1 MVNTHFTC
9 IGRSH
14 GAPAIPATREDWEK
28 MRRDPKLI
36 DMCRRVLAG
45 HEKVKPKL
53 PIWTPSC
60 AGFKNNHRAIKDA
73 LKPLP
78 RLMLDFDEKGHSP
91 EILERSLRLQA
102 EGKWEILLV
111 EESVRKGTHVL
122 ITLPEGMSPQE
133 AQNRFSHDVGFQ
145 ADPALKD
152 IARCIYMVPESYTLY
167 VNEKLFALDGTQRHG
182 DTEDLNSPAD
192 GFPTQDKLSF
202 RAKQSEAKNL
212 DNTKVDAKVD
222 ACHTPLN
229 PLSRGEENT
238 PLDDKKGGGAHGVL
252 ACHPERSEGSECT
265 HLNTSTS
272 AFQTLRDAQ
281 SDTVGNPSEINNL
294 CVSASLCSPKNY
306 PQTYEDIPYKDLIE
320 VLEEQMGGRPDI
332 GSRNNFIFSMACH
345 LRYICDDTPEWIAE
359 VLPTYG
365 EEREKFVATVRSACN
380 RIQTKA
386 MPRIMKRTLAICR
399 QQVELR
405 THHSELKNTA
415 PELPAKL
422 PPLIELLVSRT
433 PKIYQPAVASAVFPA
448 LGAHLWQT
456 TFRYIDNCLHEATL
470 STLLLAPTGSGKSCV
485 NVPIDYI
492 MADIRERDRLSMEK
506 ERKWKQDMQTKG
518 ANKDK
523 KKRPEGIVIQEIDPD
538 STSAAFVQRMADA
551 EGRFLYARMNEIQQ
565 LNNLSSRGNSQN
577 VFDLLCLAFD
587 YGNIYGQT
595 RVGTSSVSERV
606 CVRFNYNVSTTIR
619 KGQQFFSRVLTDG
632 PLSRIGMCTIPERE
646 IGAEMP
652 VYGTYGDD
660 FAEDL
665 KPYIER
671 LTAARGLVECEEA
684 SQLARVLMQE
694 NADFARLS
702 QSRVYENFSFRANV
716 IAFLKAMVLYV
727 AHGEEWMPEMED
739 FIRWSLRYDLWCK
752 MEFFGQAIEEQ
763 EYAGEKGNHRGPQ
776 NLLDLLPEVFTREE
790 AGMLRQRQGIR
801 TGSLSYMLSN
811 WKKRGYIEI
820 YGEEMSQKEIHRQR
834 YIKSETYLKEHPQRS
849 WSVGQLVS

>member
-1 MVNTHFTC
+1 MSFGIAKNV
-9 IGRSH
+9 RSEV
-14 GAPAIPATREDWEK
+14 RECTPE
-28 MRRDPKLI
+28 LLN
-36 DMCRRVLAG
+36 RVLDSARVARICAEIEDAL
-45 HEKVKPKL
+45 EKCRNGELTKDEYETIKAEMKKKL
-53 PIWTPSC
+53 PIFTFH
-60 AGFKNNHRAIKDA
+60 AVFKNRRRKNDDAIPSGLCIYDLDHIPNPQAKWESMMGRAEELGIVLAHISPSLEGLRLVFVMPAGATLSEAQAWMAQQLGDTQYDASVKDYARCSFAVPREYVLFMDKEA
-73 LKPLP
+73 LFAPHPNVIQTTEGRKNLENTAQPKV
-78 RLMLDFDEKGHSP
+78 DAP
-91 EILERSLRLQA
+91 EILRRSA
-102 EGKWEILLV
+102 
-111 EESVRKGTHVL
+111 
-122 ITLPEGMSPQE
+122 
-133 AQNRFSHDVGFQ
+133 
-145 ADPALKD
+145 
-152 IARCIYMVPESYTLY
+152 
-167 VNEKLFALDGTQRHG
+167 
-182 DTEDLNSPAD
+182 
-192 GFPTQDKLSF
+192 
-202 RAKQSEAKNL
+202 
-212 DNTKVDAKVD
+212 
-222 ACHTPLN
+222 
-229 PLSRGEENT
+229 
-238 PLDDKKGGGAHGVL
+238 PLDDK
-252 ACHPERSEGSECT
+252 
-265 HLNTSTS
+265 
-272 AFQTLRDAQ
+272 F
-281 SDTVGNPSEINNL
+281 
-294 CVSASLCSPKNY
+294 
-306 PQTYEDIPYKDLIE
+306 PQTYENIPYKDIIE

-345 LRYICDDTPEWIAE
+345 LRYICDDTPEWIAQ

-365 EEREKFVATVRSACN
+365 EERDKFEATVRSACN
-380 RIQTKA
+380 RIQTKQ
-386 MPRIMKRTLAICR
+386 MPRIMKRTLAVCKSQGDR
-399 QQVELR
+399 QVSALE
-405 THHSELKNTA
+405 NTP
-415 PELPAKL
+415 PELPTKL

-433 PKIYQPAVASAVFPA
+433 PKIYRPAVASAVFPA

-518 ANKDK
+518 SIKDK
-523 KKRPEGIVIQEIDPD
+523 KKRPEGIIIQEIDPD

-632 PLSRIGMCTIPERE
+632 PLSRISMCTIPERE

-660 FAEDL
+660 FAEAL
-665 KPYIER
+665 KPYIEH

-684 SQLARVLMQE
+684 SALARILMQE

-727 AHGEEWMPEMED
+727 AHGEVWMPEMED

-752 MEFFGQAIEEQ
+752 MQFFGQAIEEQ

-801 TGSLSYMLSN
+801 TGSLSFMLSN

-820 YGEEMSQKEIHRQR
+820 YGEEMPQKEIHRQR
-834 YIKSETYLKEHPQRS
+834 YIKSESYLKEHPQRG
-849 WSVGQLVS
+849 WSDGQLVS

>member
-1 MVNTHFTC
+1 MVETTHFTC

-28 MRRDPKLI
+28 MRRDPRLL
-36 DMCRRVLAG
+36 DMCRRVANG

-60 AGFKNNHRAIKDA
+60 AGFANNHRAIKDA
-73 LKPLP
+73 LKPLR
-78 RLMLDFDEKGHSP
+78 RLMFDFDQKGHSQ
-91 EILERSLRLQA
+91 EILERSLQLQE

-122 ITLPEGMSPQE
+122 IALPEGMAPQE
-133 AQNRFSHDVGFQ
+133 AQLRFSEDVGFQ

-152 IARCIYMVPESYTLY
+152 IARCIYMVPEEYTLY
-167 VNEKLFALDGTQRHG
+167 VNDKLFVPQY
-182 DTEDLNSPAD
+182 NVIQPSVNVI
-192 GFPTQDKLSF
+192 
-202 RAKQSEAKNL
+202 QSEAKNL
-212 DNTKVDAKVD
+212 GNTQVKDN
-222 ACHTPLN
+222 
-229 PLSRGEENT
+229 
-238 PLDDKKGGGAHGVL
+238 
-252 ACHPERSEGSECT
+252 SEGSYP
-265 HLNTSTS
+265 TS
-272 AFQTLRDAQ
+272 
-281 SDTVGNPSEINNL
+281 
-294 CVSASLCSPKNY
+294 
-306 PQTYEDIPYKDLIE
+306 YEDIDYKDIVE
-320 VLEEQMGGRPDI
+320 TLEEQMGGKPDV

-345 LRYICDDTPEWIAE
+345 LRYICDDEPLWIAQ
-359 VLPTYG
+359 VLPDYG
-365 EEREKFVATVRSACN
+365 EEKQKFLATVKSACQ
-380 RIQTKA
+380 RIQTKM

-399 QQVELR
+399 
-405 THHSELKNTA
+405 KNSAFTTLSQSDTQLP
-415 PELPAKL
+415 PEMPKVL
-422 PPLIELLVSRT
+422 PPLIRLLVSRT
-433 PKIYQPAVASAVFPA
+433 PKIYQSAVANAVFPA

-551 EGRFLYARMNEIQQ
+551 EGRFLYARMNEIEQ
-565 LNNLSSRGNSQN
+565 LNNLSSRGNTRN

-587 YGNIYGQT
+587 YGNVYGQT

-619 KGQQFFSRVLTDG
+619 KGQAFFSRVLTDG
-632 PLSRIGMCTIPERE
+632 PLSRLNMCTIPERE

-652 VYGTYGDD
+652 VYGTYGED
-660 FAEDL
+660 FAEEL
-665 KPYIER
+665 KPYIEH
-671 LTAARGLVECEEA
+671 LNAARGLIECPGA
-684 SQLARVLMQE
+684 NRLAKVLMQE

-727 AHGEEWMPEMED
+727 AHGEVWDKTMED
-739 FIRWSLRYDLWCK
+739 FIRWSLQYDMYCK
-752 MEFFGQAIEEQ
+752 MHFFGEAIEEQ
-763 EYAGEKGNHRGPQ
+763 EYAGERKNRPGPQ

-801 TGSLSYMLSN
+801 TGNLTYMLSN

-820 YGEEMSQKEIHRQR
+820 YGEEMPQKEIHRQR
-834 YIKSETYLKEHPQRS
+834 YAKTEAYLQKHPGAG
-849 WSVGQLVS
+849 WSGSQLVN

>member
-1 MVNTHFTC
+1 MVNTPHFTC
-9 IGRSH
+9 IGKGH

-28 MRRDPKLI
+28 MRRDPKLKE
-36 DMCRRVLAG
+36 MCRRIAMG
-45 HEKVKPKL
+45 HEKVKRKL
-53 PIWTPSC
+53 PIWTPGC
-60 AGFKNNHRAIKDA
+60 AEFKNNHRAIKDA
-73 LKPLP
+73 LKPLD
-78 RLMLDFDEKGHSP
+78 RLMLDFDEKGHSA
-91 EILERSLRLQA
+91 EILQKAMELQKA
-102 EGKWEILLV
+102 GKWEILLV

-152 IARCIYMVPESYTLY
+152 VARCIYMVPEEYTLF
-167 VNEKLFALDGTQRHG
+167 VNERMFEVSPQSNTESHG
-182 DTEDLNSPAD
+182 VLLSSPAD
-192 GFPTQDKLSF
+192 GVSKPMAATSSSLEKENNSVELRVLS
-202 RAKQSEAKNL
+202 
-212 DNTKVDAKVD
+212 
-222 ACHTPLN
+222 
-229 PLSRGEENT
+229 GE
-238 PLDDKKGGGAHGVL
+238 
-252 ACHPERSEGSECT
+252 
-265 HLNTSTS
+265 
-272 AFQTLRDAQ
+272 
-281 SDTVGNPSEINNL
+281 
-294 CVSASLCSPKNY
+294 KNY
-306 PQTYEDIPYKDLIE
+306 PQTYEDIPYSQIIE

-345 LRYICDDTPEWIAE
+345 LRYICDDDPSWIAQ

-365 EEREKFVATVRSACN
+365 EDRDKFETTVRSACN
-380 RIQTKA
+380 RIQTKQ
-386 MPRIMKRTLAICR
+386 MPRIMKRTVSICKQR
-399 QQVELR
+399 MVEE
-405 THHSELKNTA
+405 SEIRNHQSEIENP
-415 PELPAKL
+415 PELPDKL

-433 PKIYQPAVASAVFPA
+433 PKIYRPAVASAVFPA

-565 LNNLSSRGNSQN
+565 LNNLSSRGNAQN

-632 PLSRIGMCTIPERE
+632 PLSRISMCTIPERE

-652 VYGTYGDD
+652 IYGTYGDD
-660 FAEDL
+660 FAEAL
-665 KPYIER
+665 RPYIEY

-684 SQLARVLMQE
+684 NALARTLMQE

-727 AHGEEWMPEMED
+727 AHGERWMPEMED

-752 MEFFGQAIEEQ
+752 MQFFGPAIEEQ
-763 EYAGEKGNHRGPQ
+763 EHGGEKGTHRGPQ

-790 AGMLRQRQGIR
+790 AGMLRQRQGIH
-801 TGSLSYMLSN
+801 TGTLTLMLSN

-820 YGEEMSQKEIHRQR
+820 YGEEMPQKEVHRQR
-834 YIKSETYLKEHPQRS
+834 YIKSESYLEKHPQRGGS
-849 WSVGQLVS
+849 QVVG

>member
-1 MVNTHFTC
+1 MVNQPHFTC

-14 GAPAIPATREDWEK
+14 GAPAIPATKEDWEN
-28 MRRDPKLI
+28 MRREQWLA
-36 DMCRRVLAG
+36 DMCRRIAAG
-45 HEKVKPKL
+45 DECLKSKL

-60 AGFKNNHRAIKDA
+60 AEFKNNHRAIADA
-73 LKPLP
+73 VKPLK
-78 RLMLDFDEKGHSP
+78 RLMLDFDEKGHSQ
-91 EILERSLRLQA
+91 EILERSMQLQKQ
-102 EGKWEILLV
+102 GKWEILLV

-122 ITLPEGMSPQE
+122 ITLPEGMTPQE

-152 IARCIYMVPESYTLY
+152 VARCIYMVPESHTMY
-167 VNEKLFALDGTQRHG
+167 VNERMFSISSL
-182 DTEDLNSPAD
+182 
-192 GFPTQDKLSF
+192 
-202 RAKQSEAKNL
+202 
-212 DNTKVDAKVD
+212 
-222 ACHTPLN
+222 
-229 PLSRGEENT
+229 
-238 PLDDKKGGGAHGVL
+238 
-252 ACHPERSEGSECT
+252 CHPERSEGSVHSAQPSLSECT
-265 HLNTSTS
+265 
-272 AFQTLRDAQ
+272 QTLRGAQ
-281 SDTVGNPSEINNL
+281 SDTAGNPIDTFPS
-294 CVSASLCSPKNY
+294 
-306 PQTYEDIPYKDLIE
+306 TYENIPYEQIIE

-345 LRYICDDTPEWIAE
+345 LRYICDDTPEWIAQ
-359 VLPTYG
+359 VLPIYG
-365 EEREKFVATVRSACN
+365 EERDKFEATVRSACN
-380 RIQTKA
+380 RIQTKV
-386 MPRIMKRTLAICR
+386 MPRIMKRTLSVCKQQGDR
-399 QQVELR
+399 QVSALE
-405 THHSELKNTA
+405 NTP

-433 PKIYQPAVASAVFPA
+433 PKIYRPAVASAVFPA
-448 LGAHLWQT
+448 LGSHLWQT

-523 KKRPEGIVIQEIDPD
+523 KKRPEGIIIQEIDPD

-632 PLSRIGMCTIPERE
+632 PLSRISMCTIPERE

-660 FAEDL
+660 FAEAL
-665 KPYIER
+665 KPYIEH

-684 SQLARVLMQE
+684 SALARTLMQE

-727 AHGEEWMPEMED
+727 AHGEVWMPEMED

-763 EYAGEKGNHRGPQ
+763 EYAGEKGNRRGPQ

-801 TGSLSYMLSN
+801 TGSLSFMLSN

-820 YGEEMSQKEIHRQR
+820 YGEEMPQKEIHRQR
-834 YIKSETYLKEHPQRS
+834 YIKSESYLREHPQRG
-849 WSVGQLVS
+849 WSDGQLVS

>member
-1 MVNTHFTC
+1 MVETTHFTC

-28 MRRDPKLI
+28 MRRDPRLL
-36 DMCRRVLAG
+36 DMCRRVANG

-60 AGFKNNHRAIKDA
+60 AGFANNHRAIKDA
-73 LKPLP
+73 LKPLQ
-78 RLMLDFDEKGHSP
+78 RLMLDFDEKGHSQ
-91 EILERSLRLQA
+91 EILERSLQLQE

-122 ITLPEGMSPQE
+122 IVLPEGMAPQE
-133 AQNRFSHDVGFQ
+133 AQLRFSEDVGFQ

-152 IARCIYMVPESYTLY
+152 IARCIYMVPEEYTLY
-167 VNEKLFALDGTQRHG
+167 VNDKLFVPQY
-182 DTEDLNSPAD
+182 NVIQPSVNVI
-192 GFPTQDKLSF
+192 
-202 RAKQSEAKNL
+202 QSEAKNL
-212 DNTKVDAKVD
+212 GNTQVKDN
-222 ACHTPLN
+222 
-229 PLSRGEENT
+229 
-238 PLDDKKGGGAHGVL
+238 
-252 ACHPERSEGSECT
+252 SEGSYP
-265 HLNTSTS
+265 TS
-272 AFQTLRDAQ
+272 
-281 SDTVGNPSEINNL
+281 
-294 CVSASLCSPKNY
+294 
-306 PQTYEDIPYKDLIE
+306 YEDIDYKDIVE
-320 VLEEQMGGRPDI
+320 TLEEQMGGKPDV

-345 LRYICDDTPEWIAE
+345 LRYICDDEPLWIAQ
-359 VLPTYG
+359 VLPDYG
-365 EEREKFVATVRSACN
+365 EEKQKFLATVKSACQ
-380 RIQTKA
+380 RIQTKM

-399 QQVELR
+399 
-405 THHSELKNTA
+405 KNSAFTTLSQGDTQLP
-415 PELPAKL
+415 PEMPKVL
-422 PPLIELLVSRT
+422 PPLIRLLVSRT
-433 PKIYQPAVASAVFPA
+433 PKIYQSAVANAVFPA

-551 EGRFLYARMNEIQQ
+551 EGRFLYARMNEIEQ
-565 LNNLSSRGNSQN
+565 LNNLSSRGNTRN

-587 YGNIYGQT
+587 YGNVYGQT

-619 KGQQFFSRVLTDG
+619 KGQAFFSRVLTDG
-632 PLSRIGMCTIPERE
+632 PLSRLNMCTIPERE

-652 VYGTYGDD
+652 VYGTYGED
-660 FAEDL
+660 FAEEL

-671 LTAARGLVECEEA
+671 LNAARGLIECPGA
-684 SQLARVLMQE
+684 NRLAKVLMQE

-727 AHGEEWMPEMED
+727 AHGEVWDKTMED
-739 FIRWSLRYDLWCK
+739 FIRWSLQYDMYCK
-752 MEFFGQAIEEQ
+752 MHFFGEAIEEQ
-763 EYAGEKGNHRGPQ
+763 EYAGERKNRPGPQ

-801 TGSLSYMLSN
+801 TGNLTYMLSN

-820 YGEEMSQKEIHRQR
+820 YGEEMPQKEIHRQR
-834 YIKSETYLKEHPQRS
+834 YAKTEAYLKKYPGAG
-849 WSVGQLVS
+849 WSGSQLVN

>member
-1 MVNTHFTC
+1 MVETTHFTC

-28 MRRDPKLI
+28 MRRDPRLL
-36 DMCRRVLAG
+36 DMCRRVANG

-60 AGFKNNHRAIKDA
+60 AGFANNHRAIKDA
-73 LKPLP
+73 LKPLR
-78 RLMLDFDEKGHSP
+78 RLMFDFDEKGHSK
-91 EILERSLRLQA
+91 EILERALQLQE

-122 ITLPEGMSPQE
+122 IALPEGMAPQE
-133 AQNRFSHDVGFQ
+133 AQLRFSEDVGFQ

-152 IARCIYMVPESYTLY
+152 IARCIYMVPEEYTLY
-167 VNEKLFALDGTQRHG
+167 VNDKLFVPQY
-182 DTEDLNSPAD
+182 NVIQPSVNVI
-192 GFPTQDKLSF
+192 
-202 RAKQSEAKNL
+202 QSEAKNL
-212 DNTKVDAKVD
+212 GNTQVKDY
-222 ACHTPLN
+222 
-229 PLSRGEENT
+229 
-238 PLDDKKGGGAHGVL
+238 
-252 ACHPERSEGSECT
+252 SEGSYP
-265 HLNTSTS
+265 TS
-272 AFQTLRDAQ
+272 
-281 SDTVGNPSEINNL
+281 
-294 CVSASLCSPKNY
+294 
-306 PQTYEDIPYKDLIE
+306 YEDIDYKDIVE
-320 VLEEQMGGRPDI
+320 TLEEQMGGKPDV

-345 LRYICDDTPEWIAE
+345 LRYICDDEPLWIAQ
-359 VLPTYG
+359 VLPDYG
-365 EEREKFVATVRSACN
+365 EEKQKFLATVKSACQ
-380 RIQTKA
+380 RIQTKM

-399 QQVELR
+399 
-405 THHSELKNTA
+405 KNSAFTTLSQGDTQLP
-415 PELPAKL
+415 PEMPKVL
-422 PPLIELLVSRT
+422 PPLIRLLVSRT
-433 PKIYQPAVASAVFPA
+433 PKIYQSAVANAVFPA

-551 EGRFLYARMNEIQQ
+551 EGRFLYARMNEIEQ
-565 LNNLSSRGNSQN
+565 LNNLSSRGNTRN

-587 YGNIYGQT
+587 YGNVYGQT

-619 KGQQFFSRVLTDG
+619 KGQAFFSRVLTDG
-632 PLSRIGMCTIPERE
+632 PLSRLNMCTIPERE

-652 VYGTYGDD
+652 VYGTYGED
-660 FAEDL
+660 FAEEL

-671 LTAARGLVECEEA
+671 LNAARGLIECPGA
-684 SQLARVLMQE
+684 NRLAKVLMQE

-727 AHGEEWMPEMED
+727 AHGEVWDKTMED
-739 FIRWSLRYDLWCK
+739 FIRWSLQYDMYCK
-752 MEFFGQAIEEQ
+752 MHFFGEAIEEQ
-763 EYAGEKGNHRGPQ
+763 EYAGERKNRPGPQ

-801 TGSLSYMLSN
+801 TGNLTYMLSN

-820 YGEEMSQKEIHRQR
+820 YGEEMPQKEIHRQR
-834 YIKSETYLKEHPQRS
+834 YAKTEAYLKKYPGAG
-849 WSVGQLVS
+849 WSGSQLVN

>member
-1 MVNTHFTC
+1 MVNQSQHFTC
-9 IGRSH
+9 IGKGH

-28 MRRDPKLI
+28 MRRDPKLKE
-36 DMCRRVLAG
+36 MCRRIAAG
-45 HEKVKPKL
+45 DEKLKARL

-60 AGFKNNHRAIKDA
+60 AEFADNHRAIKDA
-73 LKPLP
+73 LKPLR
-78 RLMLDFDEKGHSP
+78 RLMLDFDEKGHSQ
-91 EILERSLRLQA
+91 EILERSLQLQ
-102 EGKWEILLV
+102 EQGKWEILLV

-152 IARCIYMVPESYTLY
+152 VARCIYMVPAENTLF
-167 VNEKLFALDGTQRHG
+167 VNEALFNEELRM
-182 DTEDLNSPAD
+182 
-192 GFPTQDKLSF
+192 
-202 RAKQSEAKNL
+202 KNEEL
-212 DNTKVDAKVD
+212 PSDA
-222 ACHTPLN
+222 
-229 PLSRGEENT
+229 S
-238 PLDDKKGGGAHGVL
+238 
-252 ACHPERSEGSECT
+252 
-265 HLNTSTS
+265 
-272 AFQTLRDAQ
+272 Q
-281 SDTVGNPSEINNL
+281 SDTEKKNSSLSREATILHSSFPSTHEG
-294 CVSASLCSPKNY
+294 
-306 PQTYEDIPYKDLIE
+306 IPYTHIIE

-345 LRYICDDTPEWIAE
+345 LRYICNDDPAWIAQ

-365 EEREKFVATVRSACN
+365 EERDKFLATVKSACN
-380 RIQTKA
+380 RIQTKV
-386 MPRIMKRTLAICR
+386 MPRIIKRTLSVCK
-399 QQVELR
+399 QQGE
-405 THHSELKNTA
+405 SEADAQLSDADTP
-415 PELPAKL
+415 PEMPAKL

-433 PKIYQPAVASAVFPA
+433 PDIYQPAVANAVFPA
-448 LGAHLWQT
+448 LGTHLWQT
-456 TFRYIDNCLHEATL
+456 TFRYIDNTLHEATL
-470 STLLLAPTGSGKSCV
+470 ATLLMAPTGSGKSCV
-485 NVPIDYI
+485 NQPIDYI
-492 MADIRERDRLSMEK
+492 MADIRERDRENMEK
-506 ERKWKQDMQTKG
+506 ERKWKRDTQSKG

-523 KKRPEGIVIQEIDPD
+523 KQRPEGIVIQEIDPD

-565 LNNLSSRGNSQN
+565 LNNLSSRGNSNN

-632 PLSRIGMCTIPERE
+632 PLSRISICTIPERE

-660 FAEDL
+660 FAEAL
-665 KPYIER
+665 KPYIGH
-671 LTAARGLVECEEA
+671 LTAARGLVECDEA
-684 SQLARVLMQE
+684 NRLARVLMQE

-702 QSRVYENFSFRANV
+702 QSRVFENFSFRANV

-727 AHGEEWMPEMED
+727 AHGKVWTAEMED
-739 FIRWSLRYDLWCK
+739 FIRWSLRYDMWCK

-763 EYAGEKGNHRGPQ
+763 EYAGEKGNRRGPQ
-776 NLLDLLPEVFTREE
+776 NLLDLLPVVFTREE

-801 TGSLSYMLSN
+801 TGSLSFMLSN

-820 YGEEMSQKEIHRQR
+820 YGEEMSHKEIDRQR
-834 YIKSETYLKEHPQRS
+834 YIKSESYLKEHPQKD